1 MANNENIEK
10 YAFDKLTA
18 EKQREIA
25 SMGGKASGQAK
36 REKANFRKALEAIF
50 DGKPSKPLIS
60 ILKGVGIK
68 SPEKLSYLEALIQYG
83 TLKTHDKKTTLS
95 ELVRFLEFA
104 RDTIGQ
110 KPVEK
115 KMDLT
120 PENKDEVQAI
130 INELI
135 GEEEEK
141 KEQE

>member
-1 MANNENIEK
+1 MSKKKEDNLIPFNELTEEEQR
-10 YAFDKLTA
+10 KL
-18 EKQREIA
+18 A
-25 SMGGKASGQAK
+25 SAGGKRSGEVR
-36 REKANFRKALEAIF
+36 REKANFRRALEAIF
-50 DGKPSKPLIS
+50 DGKPSKPLIG

-135 GEEEEK
+135 GEEEEQ
-141 KEQE
+141 EQEQ